1 MTQPARA
8 PKKKGSPSVVSLSPR
23 TLSFLLAALGLALG
37 GTVSLNAY
45 QDYAAKA
52 QEVASLEQEVASLR
66 VQAEAVER
74 LRLEVAALEEQ
85 LKRTVWAPR
94 PEAGGIVWLTGV
106 LARKKISARSVS
118 VGREESMGE
127 VTRIPVSV
135 NVEKAE
141 YASLVEALPELRA
154 RRVRLEGAKLAADG
168 EGGLSGALTFGFF
181 RPTEGASEGGQ
192 R

>member
-8 PKKKGSPSVVSLSPR
+8 PKKKGASSGLSLSPR

-66 VQAEAVER
+66 VQPKAVER

-85 LKRTVWAPR
+85 FKRATWAPR

-106 LARKKISARSVS
+106 LARKGIVARSAS
-118 VGREESMGE
+118 VGREENMGE
-127 VTRIPVSV
+127 VTRVPVTV

-141 YASLVEALPELRA
+141 YAPIAEALPELRT
-154 RRVRLEGAKLAADG
+154 RQVRLEGAKLTADG
-168 EGGLSGALTFGFF
+168 EGKLSGALTFGFF
-181 RPTEGASEGGQ
+181 RPTEGALEGGQ